1 MLTLDFRRWKL
12 RHGIL
17 LLYNGGT
24 DLEAEYLPKKRRY
37 TIFFYEDQTEGEY
50 LKEANSL
57 ADELASKSNV
67 QSTNLAIDAKAVARA
82 VSAEASSE
90 ASETKTI
97 NLGDLQNLL
106 MERPLGEQ
114 VDILIEMIEATE
126 VPLALARM
134 VNAYFNH

>member
-1 MLTLDFRRWKL
+1 M
-12 RHGIL
+12 
-17 LLYNGGT
+17 
-24 DLEAEYLPKKRRY
+24 
-37 TIFFYEDQTEGEY
+37 
-50 LKEANSL
+50 
-57 ADELASKSNV
+57 ASKSNV

>member
-1 MLTLDFRRWKL
+1 MEKEVNGLVADMDEYYKSLDGCEEQAARLIEK
-12 RHGIL
+12 
-17 LLYNGGT
+17 
-24 DLEAEYLPKKRRY
+24 
-37 TIFFYEDQTEGEY
+37 